1 MTPRESPDPQ
11 AIAKALAHPTRV
23 MILMKM
29 NTPKRTLSP
38 SKFRDETG
46 ELLGTVS
53 YHFKVLDELGLIE
66 LIEKKPV
73 RGATEH
79 IYAPVKRAMAWTKMY
94 ASLTPAVK
102 QNFAATA
109 LVGAVQSVGT
119 AIDAGTFDAR
129 PDSHLSFDTLR
140 VDMPGW
146 ERIMKTM
153 AGALLTLLQVEGEV
167 TARIA
172 ENPDA
177 ETWIASY
184 LMSGWEAAPP
194 GLAPPSEPES
204 KLPRLDQLGCFPR
217 AELLR
222 LLDAALEGLRA
233 QPPDEFAGDYMEM
246 RGEVERLLSEATGE
260 AAEGD
265 D

>member
-1 MTPRESPDPQ
+1 MGKPGDPQ
-11 AIAKALAHPTRV
+11 AIAKALAHPMRV
-23 MILMKM
+23 SILMKM
-29 NTPKRTLSP
+29 NAPRRNLSP
-38 SKFRDETG
+38 SKYRDETG
-46 ELLGTVS
+46 DLIGTVS
-53 YHFKVLDELGLIE
+53 YHFKELAKLGLIE

-79 IYAPVKRAMAWTKMY
+79 VYAPVKRAMAWTKMY
-94 ASLTPAVK
+94 ASLSPAVK

-109 LVGAVQSVGT
+109 LVGAVQSVGG

-140 VDMPGW
+140 VDKPGW
-146 ERIMKTM
+146 ERLIDTLNTS
-153 AGALLTLLQVEGEV
+153 LLTLMEIEGEV
-167 TARIA
+167 AERTA

-184 LMSGWEAAPP
+184 LMSGWEAPP
-194 GLAPPSEPES
+194 PEHPCPSVQPEA
-204 KLPRLDQLGCFPR
+204 KLPRLAQLGCFPR

-233 QPPDEFAGDYMEM
+233 QPPDSYMDDLMEM
-246 RGEVERLLSEATGE
+246 RGEVERLLREATDE
-260 AAEGD
+260 AT
-265 D
+265 